1 MLQIILN
8 IWYVF
13 CFVLFYFQLWLT
25 KWVRHLQL
33 HTHTQR
39 CSACLLCWH
48 REHLMFVLLLKWR
61 AAGCLL
67 PHSRRICHS
76 LLNGSNWITAAWK
89 GKRMLFSPLIFAQK
103 LSVKPLKQWHRRKR
117 PTLDST
123 TTENSISSFPDLWP
137 LFPVFC
143 NNGVFLLLCPV
154 ADAPVAEA
162 HAARHDSYTSSELQS
177 CMRRRKHGGCLVSKP
192 YLISSDLSSSVD
204 QCGLSLNIQAD

>member
-13 CFVLFYFQLWLT
+13 CFVLFPVVVDKVST
-25 KWVRHLQL
+25 PPAAT

-67 PHSRRICHS
+67 PHICLS
-76 LLNGSNWITAAWK
+76 LLNGSNRITAAWK

-162 HAARHDSYTSSELQS
+162 HAARHDSYTSPELQS

-192 YLISSDLSSSVD
+192 YLISCDLGSSVD
-204 QCGLSLNIQAD
+204 QCGLSLYIQAD